1 MKCHNYQKYSHV
13 AYECCLP
20 EKNRFKGEEKENL
33 SQEEDSSSL
42 MMAISGEHGNGL
54 LKGVNGDFL
63 IDNLWYL
70 DTGATSHMTD
80 KISFF
85 LKGIVRFDNQ
95 SSIKYE
101 DKGDLLVNSAKGVC
115 MTFLNVLFMPHL
127 MINIRILGKLDNP
140 IRKTILKDEFIAI
153 HEKKGIFLL

>member
-1 MKCHNYQKYSHV
+1 MKCHNYQKYSHF
-13 AYECCLP
+13 AYECFLP
-20 EKNRFKGEEKENL
+20 KKNRSKGEEKENMA
-33 SQEEDSSSL
+33 QEEDSASL
-42 MMAISGEHGNGL
+42 MMPISDEHCDGL

-85 LKGIVRFDNQ
+85 LKGILRFDDQ
-95 SSIKYE
+95 SSIKSE
-101 DKGDLLVNSAKGVC
+101 DKGDVHVNSAKGVC

-127 MINIRILGKLDNP
+127 MTNILILGKLDNQT
-140 IRKTILKDEFIAI
+140 RKTILKDEFIDI
-153 HEKKGIFLL
+153 HDKKGIFLL